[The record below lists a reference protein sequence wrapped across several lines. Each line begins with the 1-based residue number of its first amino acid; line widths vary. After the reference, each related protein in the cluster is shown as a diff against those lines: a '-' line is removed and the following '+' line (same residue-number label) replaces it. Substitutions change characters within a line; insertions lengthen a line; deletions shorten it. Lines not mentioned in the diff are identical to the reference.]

1 MNFVIYNSKLPMDQH
16 ESLYLSLVEN
26 GYRGP
31 VDSKE
36 EEELK
41 NMLQYMRDHN
51 ASVAE
56 TKNEE
61 PCGLLIEAIMSSRG
75 KYSKEF
81 VVWFLCEQ
89 IDRGCIW
96 VKNIIYIIKLYNIFD
111 PDSSYSLS
119 EIGLLNTII
128 YAIEVY
134 LNSDMYDNYH
144 TYLNIDICDTTFEET
159 MIFLKDIIDCG
170 GQMTVDFFDIYN
182 NLFFCFRYSERSL
195 PCRWISKES
204 DPKDER
210 LSLSQN
216 SFFDHS
222 SYALPTMIETT
233 YRMFKYPDL
242 YDEKTKNKLYMEHH
256 ACEKLKNKYRSMVL
270 FYTKLFGGEYRKIDP
285 KITRENLPSDI
296 VEYLLTFLGMNEL
309 DCDLRNGR
317 F

>member
-1 MNFVIYNSKLPMDQH
+1 MSDYGLD
-16 ESLYLSLVEN
+16 YLSLVEN
-26 GYRGP
+26 GHNGP
-31 VDSKE
+31 VDSKK

-119 EIGLLNTII
+119 EIELLDTII

-144 TYLNIDICDTTFEET
+144 TYLNIDICDFTFEEI

-170 GQMTVDFFDIYN
+170 GQMTVDFFDEYN
-182 NLFFCFRYSERSL
+182 KLFFYFRYGERAL
-195 PCRWISKES
+195 PFRWIF
-204 DPKDER
+204 DER
-210 LSLSQN
+210 DIKHDESISLSQN
-216 SFFDHS
+216 SFFEHS
-222 SYALPTMIETT
+222 SYALPTMIETAT
-233 YRMFKYPDL
+233 RMFKFPDL
-242 YDEKTKNKLYMEHH
+242 YDANDKKKLWIEYH
-256 ACEKLKNKYRSMVL
+256 ACEKLEHNYRSMVL
-270 FYTKLFGGEYRKIDP
+270 YYTKLFGGEYRKIDTN
-285 KITRENLPSDI
+285 ITRENLPSDV
-296 VEYLLTFLGMNEL
+296 VEYLLTFLGLNEL
-309 DCDLRNGR
+309 DLSLIHI
-317 F
+317 